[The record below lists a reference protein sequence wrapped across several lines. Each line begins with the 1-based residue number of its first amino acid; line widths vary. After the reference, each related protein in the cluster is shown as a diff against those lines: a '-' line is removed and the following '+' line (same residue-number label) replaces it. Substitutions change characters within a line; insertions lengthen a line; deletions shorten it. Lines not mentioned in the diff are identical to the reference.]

1 MQGWEWKHLFN
12 LPSLEVNTLDLIQN
26 CFKKHSAAKLLYGS
40 SNSSKQ

>member
-12 LPSLEVNTLDLIQN
+12 LTLLEVSMLDLIQN

-40 SNSSKQ
+40 SSSSK